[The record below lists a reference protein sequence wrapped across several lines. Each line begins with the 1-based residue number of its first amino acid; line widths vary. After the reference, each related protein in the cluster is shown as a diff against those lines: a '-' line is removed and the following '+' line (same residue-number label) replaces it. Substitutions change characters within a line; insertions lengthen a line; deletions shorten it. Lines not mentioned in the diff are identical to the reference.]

1 MSTPLKILV
10 VGAGAIGCLVG
21 GKLALAGNDVTLA
34 GRPRIAEAIHS
45 HGLRLIEPSG
55 EQLIHTLRVTGSIGE
70 AFANAAAGF
79 DLIILTVKSYDT
91 GAALGEL
98 KSAAKTLPA
107 ILSLQ
112 NGVGNEEEI
121 EGTLAAQRIF
131 AGNITTP
138 VSIPEVG
145 VIRVEKAKYG
155 IGLAE
160 WQGKGKGA
168 GIGLAQVEEAL
179 AGAGFAV
186 TVYDDARGMKWTKLL
201 LNIVGNASS
210 AIVDEAPG
218 VSFADSAIVDL
229 ELAAWRET
237 LRVMRKAQIPALNMD
252 GYPLKWAAPLVQILP
267 NSLLRPIFRKL
278 VAGGRGKK
286 MPSLHI
292 DLHSGKGKSEIGW
305 LNGAV
310 VAMGQKVGVATPVN
324 QLLTETL
331 LEFVK
336 ASQTPNAQISLSHSQ
351 LTAKLKA

>member
-55 EQLIHTLRVTGSIGE
+55 EQLIHTLRVTGGIGE

-160 WQGKGKGA
+160 WEGKGKGA
-168 GIGLAQVEEAL
+168 GIG
-179 AGAGFAV
+179 
-186 TVYDDARGMKWTKLL
+186 
-201 LNIVGNASS
+201 
-210 AIVDEAPG
+210 
-218 VSFADSAIVDL
+218 
-229 ELAAWRET
+229 
-237 LRVMRKAQIPALNMD
+237 
-252 GYPLKWAAPLVQILP
+252 
-267 NSLLRPIFRKL
+267 
-278 VAGGRGKK
+278 
-286 MPSLHI
+286 
-292 DLHSGKGKSEIGW
+292 
-305 LNGAV
+305 
-310 VAMGQKVGVATPVN
+310 
-324 QLLTETL
+324 
-331 LEFVK
+331 
-336 ASQTPNAQISLSHSQ
+336 
-351 LTAKLKA
+351 